1 MENKQVKKGPSL
13 AGPGNRIARAL
24 RAGGATALC
33 AALLAGCANYSGIE
47 PHGEMTDLAQLKAG
61 RTLADVDVS
70 PASWPQ
76 RDWWNALGDPVLDR
90 LIREALADSPDME
103 VAQAR
108 LRQANAAAEAAGAE
122 RLPTVDGSASISR
135 SRVSEVQD
143 PMGVGGFY
151 STSRAL
157 SANFDYDFDLWGR
170 DEAAFRAA
178 LGEARASEIDYH
190 AAALTLSTNVAR
202 AYVQLGDAY
211 SQRDLAREELER
223 ARRVAEINRQLGQA
237 GLQNQTPQLQ
247 SRSSV
252 ASARQALSA
261 AEQTL
266 RSARIQL
273 AVLLGKGPDRGA
285 EIPRPKTLTPALLA
299 LPSNVPAEL
308 LGRRPDIVAARWR
321 VEAATQDIKAA
332 KARFYPNLNLSAMI
346 GFQSRL
352 GSYVF
357 SDTAEAANVEP
368 AISLPIFDGDRLR
381 ANLERTDASYDLD
394 VAQYNQTLIS
404 ALGDVTTYI
413 TELDAMKSQL
423 EDLEEARRTAQQG
436 FELALARQ
444 QAGLENYLTVL
455 SSQQQLL
462 NAEQRLIDF
471 RTRQLDTSIQLVQAL
486 GGGFEAESP
495 SHQEGG
501 VPAAPAPQYKHAAE
515 EGRGAGASAVPAVDH
530 S

>member
-1 MENKQVKKGPSL
+1 MKKG
-13 AGPGNRIARAL
+13 RAL
-24 RAGGATALC
+24 TGFEKSIGHYLRMGGLSAVC
-33 AALLAGCANYSGIE
+33 GVMLAGCANYAGIE
-47 PHGEMTDLAQLKAG
+47 PQGEMTDLAQLNAHQM
-61 RTLADVDVS
+61 LSDVTIS
-70 PASWPQ
+70 PASWPKS
-76 RDWWNALGDPVLDR
+76 DWWNALGDPVLDQ
-90 LIREALADSPDME
+90 LIHEALADSPDME

-108 LRQANAAAEAAGAE
+108 LRQANAEAEAAGAE

-135 SRVSEVQD
+135 SRVSQVQD
-143 PMGVGGFY
+143 PSGVGGFY

-157 SANFDYDFDLWGR
+157 SANFNYDFDLWGR
-170 DEAAFRAA
+170 DEADFRAA

-202 AYVQLGDAY
+202 AYVQLADAY
-211 SQRDLAREELER
+211 NQRDLAQEELER
-223 ARRVAEINRQLGQA
+223 AQNVADINRQLGQA
-237 GLQNQTPQLQ
+237 GLQNETPQLQ

-252 ASARQALSA
+252 ASSRQALSA

-266 RSARIQL
+266 RSAEIQM

-285 EIPRPKTLTPALLA
+285 EIPRPRVLTPALLA

-346 GFQSRL
+346 GFQSYL
-352 GSYVF
+352 GNYIF
-357 SDTAEAANVEP
+357 SDAAEAANIEP
-368 AISLPIFDGDRLR
+368 AISLPIFEGGRLR
-381 ANLERTDASYDLD
+381 ANLERTDASYDLN
-394 VAQYNQTLIS
+394 VAQYNQTLIN

-423 EDLEEARRTAQQG
+423 KDLEEARKTAQSG
-436 FELALARQ
+436 FDLAVSRQ

-471 RTRQLDTSIQLVQAL
+471 KTRQLDTSIQLVQAL
-486 GGGFEAESP
+486 GGGFEPESP

-501 VPAAPAPQYKHAAE
+501 VPAAPAPQYKRVTQE
-515 EGRGAGASAVPAVDH
+515 SLTDH